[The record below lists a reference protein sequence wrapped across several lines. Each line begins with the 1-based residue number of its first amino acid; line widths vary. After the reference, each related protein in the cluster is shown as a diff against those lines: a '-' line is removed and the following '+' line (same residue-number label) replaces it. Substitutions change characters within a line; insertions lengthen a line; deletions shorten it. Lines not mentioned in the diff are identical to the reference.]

1 MGRTDGYIA
10 ADYLLQHGRRIR
22 RTACPPLSLWES
34 CLTQLAD
41 ASDLL
46 AIGDGARDRC
56 LLNLAER
63 FYRAADSAPEAAE
76 MLSELM
82 SEQGRYTEAEQILRA
97 ALSREN
103 PDAAVRLGY
112 LVRRL
117 DRAEEAESLLRALAA
132 GKHGA
137 RRALA
142 ILPERQERFE
152 EAERVLPKG
161 CPAAGCRTGP
171 GRRPGA
177 GTPDRL
183 SVPSRTSDPARHG
196 CSLPANQQVSRLRA
210 VSSSRRE
217 FHPPALADPY
227 VTVSVI
233 RLLPF

>member
-34 CLTQLAD
+34 CLTHLAD

-46 AIGDGARDRC
+46 AVGDGARDRC

-82 SEQGRYTEAEQILRA
+82 SEHGRYTEAEQILRA

-112 LVRRL
+112 LLMRL
-117 DRAEEAESLLRALAA
+117 DRAEEAEPLLRAALAA

-142 ILPERQERFE
+142 ILLERQERFE

-161 CPAAGCRTGP
+161 CPAAGCRTGL

-177 GTPDRL
+177 GTPDRS

-210 VSSSRRE
+210 VLEPHRYE
-217 FHPPALADPY
+217 
-227 VTVSVI
+227 
-233 RLLPF
+233 LPL